1 MATEDRRQ
9 RALIEWVMMV
19 TLAAL
24 IVVIAVI
31 C

>member
-1 MATEDRRQ
+1 MAAEDRRQ
-9 RALIEWVMMV
+9 RALIEWVMLV